1 MPFLDSV
8 GCLAY
13 PPCLIRVWFFN
24 ESSLN
29 KGYVK
34 ISVTKEDLTTGLQI
48 VQNVVGTRSTLPI
61 LSNVLLVAGENSLEL
76 RATDLEVSIH
86 ASVPATVEREGAST
100 LPAKR
105 LFGLVRE
112 REATEIEIEI
122 NDKEIATVQA
132 GSAKYKLHGIGAEEY
147 PPEAK
152 FKESGRIKV
161 GQGKIREMI
170 RKTGYAVSTDESR
183 HTLNGI
189 FVEAEEEKI
198 KMVATDGR
206 RLALVEEEIEGG
218 TKAKFILPTKT
229 VSELQRMLQSEG
241 EMEIGVGETHA
252 EFKVPQENGET
263 VKIHSKLVEGSFP
276 NYKQV
281 IPAESKERITVVK
294 EELLHALRRA
304 DQITSDK
311 ANSVKLKFAEN
322 ALSITANT
330 PEIGSGQES
339 IAIQYTGPEIEVAF
353 NPVYLMDPL
362 KILEGEEV
370 YVELTDSL
378 SPGVLKSNTPFLYV
392 LMPMRTN

>member
-1 MPFLDSV
+1 MP
-8 GCLAY
+8 Y
-13 PPCLIRVWFFN
+13 PHPLIRVWFFN

-34 ISVTKEDLTTGLQI
+34 ISVTREDLSTGLQN

-61 LSNVLLVAGENSLEL
+61 LSNVLLVAGENKLEL

-86 ASVPATVEREGAST
+86 STVSAKVESPGCST

-112 REATEIEIEI
+112 IESNEIEIEI
-122 NDKEIATVQA
+122 NDREIATVKGGGA
-132 GSAKYKLHGIGAEEY
+132 NYKLHGIGAEEY

-152 FKESGRIKV
+152 FKESGKIKV
-161 GQGKIREMI
+161 DQGKIREMI
-170 RKTGYAVSTDESR
+170 RKTGYAVSSDESR

-189 FVEAEEEKI
+189 NVEAEEEKL

-218 TKAKFILPTKT
+218 VKANFILPTKT
-229 VSELQRMLQSEG
+229 VAELQRMLQTEG

-252 EFKVPQENGET
+252 EFKVPQGNGES
-263 VKIHSKLVEGSFP
+263 VKIHSKLVEGNFP

-281 IPAESKERITVVK
+281 IPSESKERITVVR

-304 DQITSDK
+304 DQITSEK
-311 ANSVKLKFAEN
+311 ANSVKLKFGEN
-322 ALSITANT
+322 NLSINANT
-330 PEIGSGQES
+330 PDIGSGQES
-339 IAIQYTGPEIEVAF
+339 IAIQYKGPEIEVAF

-362 KILEGEEV
+362 KILEGDEI

-378 SPGVLKSNTPFLYV
+378 SPGVIKSNTPFLYV

>member
-1 MPFLDSV
+1 LP
-8 GCLAY
+8 Y
-13 PPCLIRVWFFN
+13 PRPLIRVWFFN

-34 ISVTKEDLTTGLQI
+34 ISVTKEDLSTGLQN

-61 LSNVLLVAGENSLEL
+61 LSNVLLMAGENKLEL

-86 ASVPATVEREGAST
+86 STVPAKVEREGAST

-112 REATEIEIEI
+112 IESNEIEVEI
-122 NDKEIATVQA
+122 NDREIATVKGGGA
-132 GSAKYKLHGIGAEEY
+132 NYKLHGIGAEEY

-152 FKESGRIKV
+152 LKESGKIKV
-161 GQGKIREMI
+161 EQGKIREMI
-170 RKTGYAVSTDESR
+170 RKTGYAVSSDESR

-189 FVEAEEEKI
+189 YVDAEEDKI

-218 TKAKFILPTKT
+218 SKANFILPTKA
-229 VSELQRMLQSEG
+229 VAELQRMLQTEG
-241 EMEIGVGETHA
+241 EVEIGVGETHA
-252 EFKVPQENGET
+252 EFKIPQGNGET
-263 VKIHSKLVEGSFP
+263 VKIHSKLVEGNFP

-281 IPAESKERITVVK
+281 IPSESKERITVVR

-304 DQITSDK
+304 DQITSEK
-311 ANSVKLKFAEN
+311 ANSVKLKFGEN
-322 ALSITANT
+322 NLSINANT
-330 PEIGSGQES
+330 PDIGSGQES
-339 IAIQYTGPEIEVAF
+339 IAIQYKGPEIEVAF

-362 KILEGEEV
+362 KILEGDEI

-378 SPGVLKSNTPFLYV
+378 SPGVIKSNTPFLYV

>member
-1 MPFLDSV
+1 MHILDSA

-13 PPCLIRVWFFN
+13 PPYLIRVWFFK

-34 ISVTKEDLTTGLQI
+34 ILVTKEDLNTGLQT

-86 ASVPATVEREGAST
+86 ATVAAKVEREGAST

-105 LFGLVRE
+105 MFGLVRE
-112 REATEIEIEI
+112 IEATEIEIEI
-122 NDKEIATVQA
+122 NDKGIATVQA
-132 GSAKYKLHGIGAEEY
+132 GAAKYKLHGIGAEEY

-189 FVEAEEEKI
+189 YVDVEEGKI

-252 EFKVPQENGET
+252 EFKIPQDNGET
-263 VKIHSKLVEGSFP
+263 VKIHSKLVEGNFP

-281 IPAESKERITVVK
+281 IPTESKERITVVK

-311 ANSVKLKFAEN
+311 ANSVKLKFADN

-330 PEIGSGQES
+330 PEIGSGKES

-362 KILEGEEV
+362 KILEGDEV
-370 YVELTDSL
+370 YIELTDSL

>member
-1 MPFLDSV
+1 MP
-8 GCLAY
+8 Y
-13 PPCLIRVWFFN
+13 PHPLIRVWFFN

-34 ISVTKEDLTTGLQI
+34 ISVTKEDLSTGLQN

-61 LSNVLLVAGENSLEL
+61 LSNVLLVAGENKLEL

-86 ASVPATVEREGAST
+86 STVPAKVEREGAST

-112 REATEIEIEI
+112 IESNEIEIEI
-122 NDKEIATVQA
+122 NDREIATVKGGGA
-132 GSAKYKLHGIGAEEY
+132 NYKLHGIGAEEY

-152 FKESGRIKV
+152 FKESGKIKV
-161 GQGKIREMI
+161 EQGKIREMI
-170 RKTGYAVSTDESR
+170 RKTGYAVSSDESR

-189 FVEAEEEKI
+189 YVDAEEDKI

-206 RLALVEEEIEGG
+206 RLALVEEEIESGA
-218 TKAKFILPTKT
+218 KANFILPTKT
-229 VSELQRMLQSEG
+229 VAELQRVLQTEG
-241 EMEIGVGETHA
+241 EVEIGVGETHA

-263 VKIHSKLVEGSFP
+263 VKIHSKLVEGNFP

-281 IPAESKERITVVK
+281 IPSESKERITVVR

-304 DQITSDK
+304 DQITSEK
-311 ANSVKLKFAEN
+311 ANSVKLKFGEN
-322 ALSITANT
+322 NLSINANT
-330 PEIGSGQES
+330 PDIGSGQES
-339 IAIQYTGPEIEVAF
+339 IAIQYKGPEIEVAF

-362 KILEGEEV
+362 KILEGDEI

-378 SPGVLKSNTPFLYV
+378 SPGVIKSNTPFLYV

>member
-1 MPFLDSV
+1 M
-8 GCLAY
+8 
-13 PPCLIRVWFFN
+13 WFFN

-34 ISVTKEDLTTGLQI
+34 ISVIREDLSTGLQN

-61 LSNVLLVAGENSLEL
+61 LANVLLVAGENKIEL

-86 ASVPATVEREGAST
+86 ATVPAKVEREGAST

-112 REATEIEIEI
+112 IESNEIEIEI
-122 NDKEIATVQA
+122 NDREIATVKGGGA
-132 GSAKYKLHGIGAEEY
+132 NYKLHGIGAEEY

-161 GQGKIREMI
+161 EQGKIREMI

-189 FVEAEEEKI
+189 YVEAEEEKI

-218 TKAKFILPTKT
+218 TKAKFILPSKS
-229 VSELQRMLQSEG
+229 VAELQRMLQTEG
-241 EMEIGVGETHA
+241 EVEIGVGETHA
-252 EFKVPQENGET
+252 EFKVTQENGET
-263 VKIHSKLVEGSFP
+263 VKIHSKLVEGNFP

-281 IPAESKERITVVK
+281 IPTESKERITVVR

-304 DQITSDK
+304 DQITSEK
-311 ANSVKLKFAEN
+311 ANSVKLKFHEN
-322 ALSITANT
+322 KLLINANT
-330 PEIGSGQES
+330 PDIGSGQES
-339 IAIQYTGPEIEVAF
+339 IAIKYEGPEIEVAF

-362 KILEGEEV
+362 KILEGDEI

-378 SPGVLKSNTPFLYV
+378 SPGVIKSNTPFLYV

>member
-1 MPFLDSV
+1 MP
-8 GCLAY
+8 Y
-13 PPCLIRVWFFN
+13 PRPLIRVWFFN

-34 ISVTKEDLTTGLQI
+34 ISVTREDLSTGLQS

-61 LSNVLLVAGENSLEL
+61 LSNVLLVAGEDKLEL

-86 ASVPATVEREGAST
+86 STVPAKVERPGCST

-112 REATEIEIEI
+112 IESNEIEIEI
-122 NDKEIATVQA
+122 NDREIATVKGGGA
-132 GSAKYKLHGIGAEEY
+132 NYKLHGIGAEEY

-152 FKESGRIKV
+152 FKESGKIKV
-161 GQGKIREMI
+161 DQGKIKEMI
-170 RKTGYAVSTDESR
+170 RKTGYAVSSDESR

-189 FVEAEEEKI
+189 YVEAEEEKL

-218 TKAKFILPTKT
+218 VKANFILPTKT
-229 VSELQRMLQSEG
+229 VAELQRMLQTEG

-252 EFKVPQENGET
+252 EFKVPQGSGET
-263 VKIHSKLVEGSFP
+263 VKIHSKLVEGNFP

-281 IPAESKERITVVK
+281 IPSESKERITVVR

-304 DQITSDK
+304 DQITSEK
-311 ANSVKLKFAEN
+311 ANSVKLKFGEN
-322 ALSITANT
+322 NLSINANT
-330 PEIGSGQES
+330 PDIGSGQES
-339 IAIQYTGPEIEVAF
+339 IAIQYKGPEIEVAF

-362 KILEGEEV
+362 KILEGDEI

-378 SPGVLKSNTPFLYV
+378 SPGVIKSNTPFLYV
-392 LMPMRTN
+392 IMPMRTN

>member
-1 MPFLDSV
+1 
-8 GCLAY
+8 
-13 PPCLIRVWFFN
+13 
-24 ESSLN
+24 
-29 KGYVK
+29 VK
-34 ISVTKEDLTTGLQI
+34 ISVTKEDLSTGLQN

-61 LSNVLLVAGENSLEL
+61 LSNVLLVAGENKLDL

-86 ASVPATVEREGAST
+86 ATVPAKVEREGAST

-105 LFGLVRE
+105 MFGLVRE
-112 REATEIEIEI
+112 IESNEIEIEI

-132 GSAKYKLHGIGAEEY
+132 GAAKYKLHGIGAEEF

-152 FKESGRIKV
+152 FKERGSIKI
-161 GQGKIREMI
+161 GQTKIGEMI
-170 RKTGYAVSTDESR
+170 RKTAYAVSSDESR

-189 FVEAEEEKI
+189 NIVAEPERLTL
-198 KMVATDGR
+198 VATDGR
-206 RLALVEEEIEGG
+206 RLALVDEEIEGG
-218 TKAKFILPTKT
+218 TKAQFIVPTKT
-229 VSELQRMLQSEG
+229 VSELQRVLQSKG
-241 EMEIGVGETHA
+241 EAEIRLGETHA
-252 EFKVPQENGET
+252 EFKIPQEGGEE
-263 VKIHSKLVEGSFP
+263 VVIHSKLVEGSFP
-276 NYKQV
+276 NFKQV
-281 IPAESKERITVVK
+281 IPSESKERITVVK

-311 ANSVKLKFAEN
+311 ANSVKLKFADN
-322 ALSITANT
+322 TLSITANT

-362 KILEGEEV
+362 KVLEGEEV
-370 YVELTDSL
+370 YIELTDSL

>member
-1 MPFLDSV
+1 
-8 GCLAY
+8 
-13 PPCLIRVWFFN
+13 
-24 ESSLN
+24 
-29 KGYVK
+29 VK

-76 RATDLEVSIH
+76 RVTDLEVSIH

-112 REATEIEIEI
+112 IEATEIEIEI